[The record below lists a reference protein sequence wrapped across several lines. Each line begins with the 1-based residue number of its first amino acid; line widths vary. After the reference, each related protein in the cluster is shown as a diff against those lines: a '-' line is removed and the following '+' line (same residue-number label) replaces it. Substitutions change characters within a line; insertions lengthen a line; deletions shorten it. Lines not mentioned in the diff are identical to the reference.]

1 MVLAPVTNGI
11 PRWLLAVETS
21 CDDTSVSVLRDGR
34 EATAT
39 VSQTQVAPH
48 AAYGGIVPEVASRIH
63 AEAIDGV
70 CVTALEEADVGVG
83 EIGAVAVTVGPGL
96 PGSLLV
102 GLEFARGLAFGL
114 GVPLVPVN
122 HLEGHI
128 AAAWLDVYPGPALP
142 AAALVVSGGHTE
154 LVMVEGPGRYR
165 TLGRTRDDAAGEAF
179 DKVARM
185 LGLGFPGGPAIQEVA
200 ERAGGTPYNL
210 PRAWLRGTNDFSF
223 SGLKTAVRR
232 LLEHRLGPDESAN
245 ILRGGEVWDEP
256 VDRESFVGQ
265 VALAFEES
273 VVEVLVQKTVDA
285 AAAVGAR
292 SIIVT
297 GGVAAN
303 QRLRAEM
310 REAASIPLF
319 IPAPARCTDN
329 AAMIG
334 LAGAWALARGEGDR
348 RRLEIQPGM
357 RLV

>member
-1 MVLAPVTNGI
+1 MRNGI
-11 PRWLLAVETS
+11 PPWLLAIETS

-34 EATAT
+34 EVTAT

-48 AAYGGIVPEVASRIH
+48 AAYGGIVPEAASRIH

-70 CVTALEEADVGVG
+70 CGTALEQAGVG
-83 EIGAVAVTVGPGL
+83 PDDIGAVAVTVGPGL

-128 AAAWLDVYPGPALP
+128 AAAWLDVDAGPEVPAVALI
-142 AAALVVSGGHTE
+142 VSGGHTE
-154 LVMVEGPGRYR
+154 LVLVKAPGRYR
-165 TLGRTRDDAAGEAF
+165 MLGRTRDDAAGEAF

-185 LGLGFPGGPAIQEVA
+185 LGLGFPGGPAIQAAA
-200 ERAGGTPYNL
+200 ETVDGTPYTL
-210 PRAWLRGTNDFSF
+210 PRAWLRGTHDFSF

-232 LLEHRLGPDESAN
+232 LLEDRMGPDETAR
-245 ILRGGEVWDEP
+245 ILGGTDAVNEP
-256 VDRESFVGQ
+256 ADHDTLVGQ

-273 VVEVLVQKTVDA
+273 VVEVLVRKTVSA
-285 AAAVGAR
+285 AEAVGAR

-310 REAASIPLF
+310 RAATSIPLF

-334 LAGAWALARGEGDR
+334 LAGAWALARGEADAEH
-348 RRLEIQPGM
+348 LEIQPGL

>member
-1 MVLAPVTNGI
+1 MTNGV
-11 PRWLLAVETS
+11 PRWLLAIETS

-34 EATAT
+34 EAVAT
-39 VSQTQVAPH
+39 VSQAQVAPH

-63 AEAIDGV
+63 AEAIDSVCAEAMAQAGV
-70 CVTALEEADVGVG
+70 EIAQ
-83 EIGAVAVTVGPGL
+83 IGAVAVTVGPGL

-128 AAAWLDVYPGPALP
+128 AAAWLDVDEGPALP
-142 AAALVVSGGHTE
+142 AVALIVSGGHTE
-154 LVMVEGPGRYR
+154 LVLVEEPGRYR
-165 TLGRTRDDAAGEAF
+165 MLGRTRDDAAGEAF

-185 LGLGFPGGPAIQEVA
+185 LGLGFPGGPAIQKAA
-200 ERAGGTPYNL
+200 EQADGTPYRL
-210 PRAWLRGTNDFSF
+210 PRAWLQGTSDFSF

-232 LLEHRLGPDESAN
+232 LLEDRLGPDESAR
-245 ILRGGEVWDEP
+245 ILGGDGLGIAASG
-256 VDRESFVGQ
+256 DALVGQ

-273 VVEVLVQKTVDA
+273 VVEVLVKKTVSA
-285 AAAVGAR
+285 AEAVGAR

-303 QRLRAEM
+303 ARLRAEM
-310 REAASIPLF
+310 RDATAIPLF

-334 LAGAWALARGEGDR
+334 LAGAWAIERGDAKGE
-348 RRLEIQPGM
+348 RLEIQPGM

>member
-1 MVLAPVTNGI
+1 MDFAAVTNRI
-11 PRWLLAVETS
+11 PRWLLAIETS

-39 VSQTQVAPH
+39 VSQAQVAPH

-63 AEAIDGV
+63 AEAIDSV
-70 CVTALEEADVGVG
+70 CGAALAQAGVG
-83 EIGAVAVTVGPGL
+83 FDEIGAVAVTVGPGL

-102 GLEFARGLAFGL
+102 GLEFARGLAYGL
-114 GVPLVPVN
+114 EVPLVPVN

-128 AAAWLDVYPGPALP
+128 AAAWLDVDEGPELP
-142 AAALVVSGGHTE
+142 AVALIVSGGHTE
-154 LVMVEGPGRYR
+154 LVSVEAPGRYR
-165 TLGRTRDDAAGEAF
+165 MLGRTRDDAAGEAF

-185 LGLGFPGGPAIQEVA
+185 LGLGFPGGPAIQKAA
-200 ERAGGTPYNL
+200 EQVDGTPYTL

-232 LLEHRLGPDESAN
+232 LLENGLGPDESAR
-245 ILRGGEVWDEP
+245 ILGGEGLDPAADGEAL
-256 VDRESFVGQ
+256 VGQ
-265 VALAFEES
+265 VALAFEQS
-273 VVEVLVQKTVDA
+273 VVEVLVRKTVDA
-285 AAAVGAR
+285 AQAMGAR

-303 QRLRAEM
+303 ARLRAEM
-310 REAASIPLF
+310 RAATSIPLF

-334 LAGAWALARGEGDR
+334 LAGAWALARGDANWE
-348 RRLEIQPGM
+348 RLEIQPGM

>member
-1 MVLAPVTNGI
+1 MTNEV
-11 PRWLLAVETS
+11 PAWLLAVETS
-21 CDDTSVSVLRDGR
+21 CDDTSVSVVRDGR

-63 AEAIDGV
+63 AEAIDSV
-70 CVTALEEADVGVG
+70 CGAALKQAGVG
-83 EIGAVAVTVGPGL
+83 TEEIGAVAVTVGPGL

-128 AAAWLDVYPGPALP
+128 AAAWLDVEEGPELP
-142 AAALVVSGGHTE
+142 AVALIVSGGHTE
-154 LVMVEGPGRYR
+154 LVLVDEPGRYR
-165 TLGRTRDDAAGEAF
+165 VLGRTRDDAAGEAF

-185 LGLGFPGGPAIQEVA
+185 LGLDFPGGPAIQKVA
-200 ERAGGTPYNL
+200 EGVDGTPYTL

-232 LLEHRLGPDESAN
+232 LLENRLGPDESAR
-245 ILRGGEVWDEP
+245 ILGGDGL
-256 VDRESFVGQ
+256 DQAADGDGLVGQ

-273 VVEVLVQKTVDA
+273 VVEVLVRKTVDA
-285 AAAVGAR
+285 AAAAGAR

-303 QRLRAEM
+303 ARLRVEM
-310 REAASIPLF
+310 RAATSIPLF

-334 LAGAWALARGEGDR
+334 LAGAWAMARGDAKGK
-348 RRLEIQPGM
+348 RLEIQPGM

>member
-1 MVLAPVTNGI
+1 MTNGI
-11 PRWLLAVETS
+11 PRWLLAIETS

-63 AEAIDGV
+63 AEAIDAV
-70 CVTALEEADVGVG
+70 CGAALEQAGIGPEV
-83 EIGAVAVTVGPGL
+83 IGAVAVTVGPGL

-114 GVPLVPVN
+114 GVPLIPVN

-142 AAALVVSGGHTE
+142 AAALIVSGGHTE

-185 LGLGFPGGPAIQEVA
+185 LGLGFPGGPAIQEVT

-256 VDRESFVGQ
+256 VDRETFVGQ

-273 VVEVLVQKTVDA
+273 VVEVLVRKTVDA

-334 LAGAWALARGEGDR
+334 LAGAWAMARGEADAD
-348 RRLEIQPGM
+348 RLEIQPGM

>member
-1 MVLAPVTNGI
+1 MRNGI
-11 PRWLLAVETS
+11 PTWLLAIETS

-34 EATAT
+34 EAVAT
-39 VSQTQVAPH
+39 VSQAQVAPH

-63 AEAIDGV
+63 AETIDSVCGV
-70 CVTALEEADVGVG
+70 ALEQADVGTD

-128 AAAWLDVYPGPALP
+128 AAAWLDVDEGPELP
-142 AAALVVSGGHTE
+142 AVALIVSGGHTE
-154 LVMVEGPGRYR
+154 LVLVDAPGRYR
-165 TLGRTRDDAAGEAF
+165 MLGRTRDDAAGEAF

-185 LGLGFPGGPAIQEVA
+185 LGLGFPGGPAIQKSA
-200 ERAGGTPYNL
+200 EGVEDTPYTL
-210 PRAWLRGTNDFSF
+210 PRAWLRGTSDFSF

-232 LLEHRLGPDESAN
+232 LLDDRLGPDESAR
-245 ILRGGEVWDEP
+245 ILGAANELVRAADGDAL
-256 VDRESFVGQ
+256 VGQ

-273 VVEVLVQKTVDA
+273 VAEVLVSKTVSA
-285 AAAVGAR
+285 SEAVRAR

-303 QRLRAEM
+303 ARLRAEM
-310 REAASIPLF
+310 AEATSIPLF

-334 LAGAWALARGEGDR
+334 LAGAWAMARGDANGE
-348 RRLEIQPGM
+348 RLEIQPSM

>member
-1 MVLAPVTNGI
+1 MPT
-11 PRWLLAVETS
+11 WLLAVETS

-70 CVTALEEADVGVG
+70 CGTALDQAGVGVG

-114 GVPLVPVN
+114 DVPLVPVN

-128 AAAWLDVYPGPALP
+128 AAAWLDVDPGPALP
-142 AAALVVSGGHTE
+142 AVALIVSGGHTE
-154 LVMVEGPGRYR
+154 LVLVDAPGRYR

-185 LGLGFPGGPAIQEVA
+185 LGLGFPGGPEIQAAA
-200 ERAGGTPYNL
+200 EGANGTPYTL
-210 PRAWLRGTNDFSF
+210 PRAWLRGTHDFSF

-232 LLEHRLGPDESAN
+232 LLERRLGPDESAS
-245 ILRGGEVWDEP
+245 ILRGSDP
-256 VDRESFVGQ
+256 TDDAIDRDTFVGQ

-273 VVEVLVQKTVDA
+273 VVEVLVRKTVDA
-285 AAAVGAR
+285 AISVGAR
-292 SIIVT
+292 SIIVDRR
-297 GGVAAN
+297 GGC
-303 QRLRAEM
+303 QS
-310 REAASIPLF
+310 AS
-319 IPAPARCTDN
+319 
-329 AAMIG
+329 
-334 LAGAWALARGEGDR
+334 ARGDAGGDVDTAVHSGAGP
-348 RRLEIQPGM
+348 LYG
-357 RLV
+357 

>member
-1 MVLAPVTNGI
+1 MTNGI
-11 PRWLLAVETS
+11 PRWLLAIETS
-21 CDDTSVSVLRDGR
+21 CDDTSVSVLREGR
-34 EATAT
+34 EAVAT
-39 VSQTQVAPH
+39 VSQAQVAPH

-63 AEAIDGV
+63 AEAIDSV
-70 CVTALEEADVGVG
+70 CEAALEEADVRTD

-128 AAAWLDVYPGPALP
+128 AAAWLDVDEGPELP
-142 AAALVVSGGHTE
+142 AVALIVSGGHTE
-154 LVMVEGPGRYR
+154 LVLVNGPGRYR
-165 TLGRTRDDAAGEAF
+165 MLGRTRDDAAGEAF

-185 LGLGFPGGPAIQEVA
+185 LGLGFPGGPAIQKAAEGVA
-200 ERAGGTPYNL
+200 DTPFSL
-210 PRAWLRGTNDFSF
+210 PRAWIRGTNDFSF

-232 LLEHRLGPDESAN
+232 LLEDRLGPDESAR
-245 ILRGGEVWDEP
+245 IMGGANELVRAADGD
-256 VDRESFVGQ
+256 VLVGK
-265 VALAFEES
+265 VALAFEKS
-273 VVEVLVQKTVDA
+273 VVEVLVRKTVGA
-285 AAAVGAR
+285 AEAVGVR

-303 QRLRAEM
+303 ARLRAEV
-310 REAASIPLF
+310 RGATSIPLF

-334 LAGAWALARGEGDR
+334 LAGAWAIERGDANGARV
-348 RRLEIQPGM
+348 EIQPGM

>member
-1 MVLAPVTNGI
+1 MTNEAAE
-11 PRWLLAVETS
+11 WLLAVETS
-21 CDDTSVSVLRDGR
+21 CDDTSVSVVRDGR

-48 AAYGGIVPEVASRIH
+48 AAFGGIVPEAASRIH
-63 AEAIDGV
+63 AEAIDSV
-70 CVTALEEADVGVG
+70 CGAALEQAGVG
-83 EIGAVAVTVGPGL
+83 TEEIGAVAVTVGPGL

-114 GVPLVPVN
+114 GAPLVPVN

-128 AAAWLDVYPGPALP
+128 AAAWLDVEEGPALP
-142 AAALVVSGGHTE
+142 AVALIVSGGHTE
-154 LVMVEGPGRYR
+154 LVLVEAPGRYR
-165 TLGRTRDDAAGEAF
+165 VLGRTRDDAAGEAF

-185 LGLGFPGGPAIQEVA
+185 LGLGFPGGPAIQKAA
-200 ERAGGTPYNL
+200 EGVDGTPYTL

-232 LLEHRLGPDESAN
+232 LLENRLGPDESAR
-245 ILRGGEVWDEP
+245 ILGGDGL
-256 VDRESFVGQ
+256 DQAADGDALVGQ

-273 VVEVLVQKTVDA
+273 VVEVLVRKTVDA
-285 AAAVGAR
+285 AEAVGAR

-303 QRLRAEM
+303 ARLRAEI
-310 REAASIPLF
+310 RAATSIPLF

-334 LAGAWALARGEGDR
+334 LAGAWAMARGDAKGK
-348 RRLEIQPGM
+348 RLEIQPGM

>member
-1 MVLAPVTNGI
+1 MTNGV
-11 PRWLLAVETS
+11 PTWLLAIETS

-34 EATAT
+34 EAVAT
-39 VSQTQVAPH
+39 VSQAQVAPH
-48 AAYGGIVPEVASRIH
+48 AACGGIVPEVASRIH
-63 AEAIDGV
+63 AEAIDSVCAEALAQAGV
-70 CVTALEEADVGVG
+70 EIDQ
-83 EIGAVAVTVGPGL
+83 IGAVAVTVGPGL

-128 AAAWLDVYPGPALP
+128 AAAWLDVDEDPALP
-142 AAALVVSGGHTE
+142 AVALIVSGGHTE
-154 LVMVEGPGRYR
+154 LVLVDGPGRYR
-165 TLGRTRDDAAGEAF
+165 MLGRTRDDAAGEAF

-185 LGLGFPGGPAIQEVA
+185 LGLGFPGGPAIQRVA
-200 ERAGGTPYNL
+200 EDVEDTPYTL
-210 PRAWLRGTNDFSF
+210 PRAWIRGTNDFSF

-232 LLEHRLGPDESAN
+232 LLEDRLGPDESAR
-245 ILRGGEVWDEP
+245 ILGGANELVRAADGD
-256 VDRESFVGQ
+256 VLVGQ

-273 VVEVLVQKTVDA
+273 VVEVLVRKTVSA
-285 AAAVGAR
+285 AEAVRAR

-303 QRLRAEM
+303 ARLRGEM
-310 REAASIPLF
+310 AAATSIPLF

-334 LAGAWALARGEGDR
+334 LAGAWAIERGDANGER
-348 RRLEIQPGM
+348 VEIQPGM

>member
-1 MVLAPVTNGI
+1 MTNGI

-48 AAYGGIVPEVASRIH
+48 AAYGGIVPEAASRIH
-63 AEAIDGV
+63 AEAIDSV
-70 CVTALEEADVGVG
+70 CGAALEQAGVG
-83 EIGAVAVTVGPGL
+83 IDEMGAVAVTVGPGL

-114 GVPLVPVN
+114 RVPLVPVN

-128 AAAWLDVYPGPALP
+128 AAAWLDVDEEPELP
-142 AAALVVSGGHTE
+142 AVALIVSGGHTE
-154 LVMVEGPGRYR
+154 LVLVEEPGRYR
-165 TLGRTRDDAAGEAF
+165 MLGRTRDDAAGEAF

-185 LGLGFPGGPAIQEVA
+185 LGLGFPGGPAIQKAA
-200 ERAGGTPYNL
+200 EGADGTPYTL
-210 PRAWLRGTNDFSF
+210 PRAWLRGTSDFSF

-232 LLEHRLGPDESAN
+232 LLENRLGPDESAR
-245 ILRGGEVWDEP
+245 ILGGDGLGQAEDGEAL
-256 VDRESFVGQ
+256 VGQ
-265 VALAFEES
+265 VALAFEEA
-273 VVEVLVQKTVDA
+273 VVEVLVRKTVSA
-285 AAAVGAR
+285 AEAKGAR

-303 QRLRAEM
+303 ARLRAEM
-310 REAASIPLF
+310 RAATSTPLF

-334 LAGAWALARGEGDR
+334 LAGAWALARGEANGE
-348 RRLEIQPGM
+348 RLEIQPGM

>member
-1 MVLAPVTNGI
+1 MEVAAVTHEV
-11 PRWLLAVETS
+11 PTWLLGIETS

-48 AAYGGIVPEVASRIH
+48 AAYGGIVPEAASRIH
-63 AEAIDGV
+63 AEVIDSV
-70 CVTALEEADVGVG
+70 CGAALEQAGVG
-83 EIGAVAVTVGPGL
+83 MDDIGAVAVTVGPGL

-114 GVPLVPVN
+114 GVPLVSVN

-128 AAAWLDVYPGPALP
+128 AAAWLDVDDGPELP
-142 AAALVVSGGHTE
+142 AVALIVSGGHTE
-154 LVMVEGPGRYR
+154 LVLVDGPGRYR
-165 TLGRTRDDAAGEAF
+165 MLGRTRDDAAGEAF

-185 LGLGFPGGPAIQEVA
+185 LGLGFPGGPAIQNAA
-200 ERAGGTPYNL
+200 EQVEDTPYTL
-210 PRAWLRGTNDFSF
+210 PRAWLRGTSDFSF

-232 LLEHRLGPDESAN
+232 LLENRLGPDESAR
-245 ILRGGEVWDEP
+245 ILGGDGLEQA
-256 VDRESFVGQ
+256 VDGEALVGQ

-273 VVEVLVQKTVDA
+273 VVEVLVRKTVDA
-285 AAAVGAR
+285 AGALGAR

-303 QRLRAEM
+303 ARLRAEM
-310 REAASIPLF
+310 RAATSNRLF

-334 LAGAWALARGEGDR
+334 LAGAWALARGEANGT
-348 RRLEIQPGM
+348 RLEIQPGM

>member
-1 MVLAPVTNGI
+1 MDFAAVTSGM
-11 PRWLLAVETS
+11 PTWLLAVETS

-39 VSQTQVAPH
+39 VSQTQIAPH

-70 CVTALEEADVGVG
+70 CGTALDQAGVGVG

-114 GVPLVPVN
+114 DVPLVPVN

-128 AAAWLDVYPGPALP
+128 AAAWLDVDPGPALP
-142 AAALVVSGGHTE
+142 AVALIVSGGHTE
-154 LVMVEGPGRYR
+154 LVLVDAPGRYR

-185 LGLGFPGGPAIQEVA
+185 LGLGFPGGPEIQAAA
-200 ERAGGTPYNL
+200 EGANGTPYTL
-210 PRAWLRGTNDFSF
+210 PRAWLRGTHDFSF

-232 LLEHRLGPDESAN
+232 LLERRLGPDESAS
-245 ILRGGEVWDEP
+245 ILRGFDP
-256 VDRESFVGQ
+256 AADAIDRDTFVGQ

-273 VVEVLVQKTVDA
+273 VVEVLVRKTVDA
-285 AAAVGAR
+285 AMAVGAR

-303 QRLRAEM
+303 QRLRVEM
-310 REAASIPLF
+310 RAATSLPLF

-334 LAGAWALARGEGDR
+334 LAGAWALARGDADGGPV
-348 RRLEIQPGM
+348 EIQPGL

>member
-1 MVLAPVTNGI
+1 MTNGV
-11 PRWLLAVETS
+11 PRWLLAIETS
-21 CDDTSVSVLRDGR
+21 CDDTSVSVLREGR

-48 AAYGGIVPEVASRIH
+48 AAFGGIVPEMASRIH
-63 AEAIDGV
+63 AEAIDSVCAEALAQAGV
-70 CVTALEEADVGVG
+70 EIDQ
-83 EIGAVAVTVGPGL
+83 IGAVAVTVGPGL

-128 AAAWLDVYPGPALP
+128 AAAWLDVDEGPELP
-142 AAALVVSGGHTE
+142 AVALIVSGGHTE
-154 LVMVEGPGRYR
+154 LVLVDAPGRYR
-165 TLGRTRDDAAGEAF
+165 MLGRTRDDAAGEAF

-185 LGLGFPGGPAIQEVA
+185 LGLGFPGGPAIQKAA
-200 ERAGGTPYNL
+200 EGVEDTPFTL
-210 PRAWLRGTNDFSF
+210 PRAWLRGTSDFSF

-232 LLEHRLGPDESAN
+232 LLEDRLGPDESAR
-245 ILRGGEVWDEP
+245 ILGGATELVTAGDG
-256 VDRESFVGQ
+256 DALVGQ

-273 VVEVLVQKTVDA
+273 VVEVLVRKTVSA
-285 AAAVGAR
+285 AEAVGAR

-303 QRLRAEM
+303 ARLREEMAE
-310 REAASIPLF
+310 ATSIPLF

-334 LAGAWALARGEGDR
+334 LAGAWAMARGEAKR
-348 RRLEIQPGM
+348 ERLEIQPGM

>member
-1 MVLAPVTNGI
+1 MTNEV
-11 PRWLLAVETS
+11 PAWLLAVETS
-21 CDDTSVSVLRDGR
+21 CDDTSVSVVRDGR

-48 AAYGGIVPEVASRIH
+48 AAFGGIVPEVASRIH
-63 AEAIDGV
+63 AEAIDSV
-70 CVTALEEADVGVG
+70 CGAALEQAGVG
-83 EIGAVAVTVGPGL
+83 TEEIGAVAVTVGPGL

-128 AAAWLDVYPGPALP
+128 AAAWLDVEEGPALP
-142 AAALVVSGGHTE
+142 AAALIVSGGHTE
-154 LVMVEGPGRYR
+154 LVLVEAPGRYR
-165 TLGRTRDDAAGEAF
+165 VLGRTRDDAAGEAF

-185 LGLGFPGGPAIQEVA
+185 LGLGFPGGPAIQKAA
-200 ERAGGTPYNL
+200 EGVDSTPYTL

-232 LLEHRLGPDESAN
+232 LLEKRLGPDESAR
-245 ILRGGEVWDEP
+245 ILGGDGLVQAADGDAP
-256 VDRESFVGQ
+256 VGQ

-273 VVEVLVQKTVDA
+273 VVEVLVRKTVDA
-285 AAAVGAR
+285 AEAVGAR

-303 QRLRAEM
+303 ARLRAEM
-310 REAASIPLF
+310 RAATSVPLF

-334 LAGAWALARGEGDR
+334 LAGPWAIARGDANGE
-348 RRLEIQPGM
+348 RLEIQPGM

>member
-1 MVLAPVTNGI
+1 MTNGI

-34 EATAT
+34 VATAT

-48 AAYGGIVPEVASRIH
+48 AAYGGIVPEIASRIH
-63 AEAIDGV
+63 AEAIDAV
-70 CVTALEEADVGVG
+70 CRAALEQADVGVG

-128 AAAWLDVYPGPALP
+128 AAAWLDVDPGPALP
-142 AAALVVSGGHTE
+142 SVALIVSGGHTE
-154 LVMVEGPGRYR
+154 LVLVEGPGRYR
-165 TLGRTRDDAAGEAF
+165 VLGRTRDDAAGEAF

-185 LGLGFPGGPAIQEVA
+185 LGLEFPGGPAIQEAA
-200 ERAGGTPYNL
+200 ERADGTPYTL

-232 LLEHRLGPDESAN
+232 LLEDRLGPDESAN
-245 ILRGGEVWDEP
+245 ILRGTHALDEP
-256 VDRESFVGQ
+256 ANHETLVGQ

-273 VVEVLVQKTVDA
+273 VVEVLVRKTVDA
-285 AAAVGAR
+285 ATAVGAR

-303 QRLRAEM
+303 QRLRAAM
-310 REAASIPLF
+310 RAATSIPLF
-319 IPAPARCTDN
+319 IPAPTRCTDN

-334 LAGAWALARGEGDR
+334 LAGAWALARGEADGD
-348 RRLEIQPGM
+348 RLEIQPGM

>member
-1 MVLAPVTNGI
+1 MTNEV
-11 PRWLLAVETS
+11 PPWLLAIETS

-39 VSQTQVAPH
+39 VSQSQVAPH
-48 AAYGGIVPEVASRIH
+48 AAYGGIVPEAASRIH

-70 CVTALEEADVGVG
+70 CGTALARAGVG
-83 EIGAVAVTVGPGL
+83 PQEIGGVAVTVGPGL

-128 AAAWLDVYPGPALP
+128 AAAWLDVDKGPELP
-142 AAALVVSGGHTE
+142 AVALIVSGGHTE
-154 LVMVEGPGRYR
+154 LVLVEEPGRYR
-165 TLGRTRDDAAGEAF
+165 MLGRTRDDAAGEAF

-185 LGLGFPGGPAIQEVA
+185 LGLGFPGGPAIQKAA
-200 ERAGGTPYNL
+200 EEIDGTPYTL
-210 PRAWLRGTNDFSF
+210 PRAWLRGTSDFSF

-232 LLEHRLGPDESAN
+232 LLEDRLGPDESAR
-245 ILRGGEVWDEP
+245 ILGNADGLDQAAVGDAL
-256 VDRESFVGQ
+256 VGQ

-273 VVEVLVQKTVDA
+273 VVEVLVRKTVSA
-285 AAAVGAR
+285 AETVGAR

-303 QRLRAEM
+303 ARLRAEM
-310 REAASIPLF
+310 RAAASIPLF

-334 LAGAWALARGEGDR
+334 LAGAWAIERGEAGEGE
-348 RRLEIQPGM
+348 RLEIQPGM

>member
-11 PRWLLAVETS
+11 PRWLLAIETS

-63 AEAIDGV
+63 AEAIDARVRDCPGGGWHRS
-70 CVTALEEADVGVG
+70 GVG

-142 AAALVVSGGHTE
+142 AAALIVSGGHTE

-185 LGLGFPGGPAIQEVA
+185 LGLGFPGGPAIQE
-200 ERAGGTPYNL
+200 
-210 PRAWLRGTNDFSF
+210 
-223 SGLKTAVRR
+223 
-232 LLEHRLGPDESAN
+232 
-245 ILRGGEVWDEP
+245 
-256 VDRESFVGQ
+256 
-265 VALAFEES
+265 
-273 VVEVLVQKTVDA
+273 
-285 AAAVGAR
+285 
-292 SIIVT
+292 
-297 GGVAAN
+297 
-303 QRLRAEM
+303 
-310 REAASIPLF
+310 
-319 IPAPARCTDN
+319 
-329 AAMIG
+329 
-334 LAGAWALARGEGDR
+334 R
-348 RRLEIQPGM
+348 RRSARVERRTRCRAPGCAGPTTSASAG
-357 RLV
+357 

>member
-1 MVLAPVTNGI
+1 MTNEV
-11 PRWLLAVETS
+11 PAWLLAVETS
-21 CDDTSVSVLRDGR
+21 CDDTSVSVVRDGC

-48 AAYGGIVPEVASRIH
+48 AAFGGIVPEAASRIH
-63 AEAIDGV
+63 AEAIDSVCGAALEQAGV
-70 CVTALEEADVGVG
+70 CTE

-114 GVPLVPVN
+114 GAPLVPVN

-128 AAAWLDVYPGPALP
+128 AAAWLDVEEGPALP
-142 AAALVVSGGHTE
+142 AAALIVSGGHTE
-154 LVMVEGPGRYR
+154 LVLVEAPGRYR
-165 TLGRTRDDAAGEAF
+165 VLGRTRDDAAGEAF

-185 LGLGFPGGPAIQEVA
+185 LALGFPGGPAVQKAA
-200 ERAGGTPYNL
+200 EGVDGTPYTL

-232 LLEHRLGPDESAN
+232 LLENRLGPDESAR
-245 ILRGGEVWDEP
+245 ILGGDGLDQA
-256 VDRESFVGQ
+256 VDGDGLVGQ

-273 VVEVLVQKTVDA
+273 VVEVLVRKTVDA
-285 AAAVGAR
+285 AEAVGAR

-303 QRLRAEM
+303 ARLRAEM
-310 REAASIPLF
+310 RAATSVPLF
-319 IPAPARCTDN
+319 IPAPSRCTDN

-334 LAGAWALARGEGDR
+334 LAGAWAIARGDANGE
-348 RRLEIQPGM
+348 RLEIQPGM

>member
-1 MVLAPVTNGI
+1 MTDGVPT
-11 PRWLLAVETS
+11 WLLGIETS

-70 CVTALEEADVGVG
+70 CATALEQAGVGVG

-102 GLEFARGLAFGL
+102 GLEFARGLAYGL

-128 AAAWLDVYPGPALP
+128 AAAWLDVDEGPDLP
-142 AAALVVSGGHTE
+142 AVALIVSGGHTE
-154 LVMVEGPGRYR
+154 LVLVDGPGRYR
-165 TLGRTRDDAAGEAF
+165 VVGRTRDDAAGEAF

-185 LGLGFPGGPAIQEVA
+185 LGLGFPGGPAIQKAA
-200 ERAGGTPYNL
+200 EQADGTPYTL
-210 PRAWLRGTNDFSF
+210 PRAWLRGTSDFSF

-232 LLEHRLGPDESAN
+232 LLENRLGPDESAR
-245 ILRGGEVWDEP
+245 ILGGDGLDQAADDAP
-256 VDRESFVGQ
+256 LVGQ

-273 VVEVLVQKTVDA
+273 VVEVLVRKTVDA
-285 AAAVGAR
+285 AAAAGAR

-303 QRLRAEM
+303 ARLRAEM
-310 REAASIPLF
+310 RTATSMPLF

-334 LAGAWALARGEGDR
+334 VAGAWALARGDANGE
-348 RRLEIQPGM
+348 RLEIQPGM

>member
-1 MVLAPVTNGI
+1 MEFTAVTHEV
-11 PRWLLAVETS
+11 PTWLLGIETS

-48 AAYGGIVPEVASRIH
+48 AAYGGIVPEAASRIH
-63 AEAIDGV
+63 AEVIDSV
-70 CVTALEEADVGVG
+70 CGAALEQAGVG
-83 EIGAVAVTVGPGL
+83 MDDLGAVAVTVGPGL

-114 GVPLVPVN
+114 GVPLIPVN

-128 AAAWLDVYPGPALP
+128 AAAWLDVEEGPELP
-142 AAALVVSGGHTE
+142 AVALIVSGGHTE
-154 LVMVEGPGRYR
+154 LVLVDGPGRYR
-165 TLGRTRDDAAGEAF
+165 VLGRTRDDAAGEAF

-185 LGLGFPGGPAIQEVA
+185 LGLGFPGGPAIQKAA
-200 ERAGGTPYNL
+200 ERVDGTPYTL
-210 PRAWLRGTNDFSF
+210 PRAWLRGTSDFSF

-232 LLEHRLGPDESAN
+232 LLENRLGPDESAR
-245 ILRGGEVWDEP
+245 ILGGDGLEQAEDGEAL
-256 VDRESFVGQ
+256 VGQ

-273 VVEVLVQKTVDA
+273 VVEVLVRKTVDA
-285 AAAVGAR
+285 AGAVGAR

-303 QRLRAEM
+303 ARLRAKM
-310 REAASIPLF
+310 RAATSTPLF

-334 LAGAWALARGEGDR
+334 LAGAWALERGEANGT
-348 RRLEIQPGM
+348 RLEIQPGM

>member
-1 MVLAPVTNGI
+1 MTNEAPE
-11 PRWLLAVETS
+11 WLLAVETS
-21 CDDTSVSVLRDGR
+21 CDDTSVSVVRDGR

-48 AAYGGIVPEVASRIH
+48 AAFGGIVPEVASRIH
-63 AEAIDGV
+63 AEAIDSV
-70 CVTALEEADVGVG
+70 CEAALEQAGVG
-83 EIGAVAVTVGPGL
+83 TEEIGAVAVTVGPGL

-114 GVPLVPVN
+114 GVPLIPVN

-128 AAAWLDVYPGPALP
+128 AAAWLDVEEGPALP
-142 AAALVVSGGHTE
+142 AAALIVSGGHTE
-154 LVMVEGPGRYR
+154 LVLVEAPGRYR
-165 TLGRTRDDAAGEAF
+165 VLGRTRDDAAGEAF

-185 LGLGFPGGPAIQEVA
+185 LGLGFPGGPAIQKAA
-200 ERAGGTPYNL
+200 EGVDGTPYTL

-232 LLEHRLGPDESAN
+232 LLENRLGPDESAR
-245 ILRGGEVWDEP
+245 ILGGDGLVQAGDGAAL
-256 VDRESFVGQ
+256 VGQ

-273 VVEVLVQKTVDA
+273 VVEVLVRKTVDA
-285 AAAVGAR
+285 AAAAAAR

-303 QRLRAEM
+303 ARLRAEM
-310 REAASIPLF
+310 RAATSVPLF

-334 LAGAWALARGEGDR
+334 LAGAWAMARGDANGE
-348 RRLEIQPGM
+348 RLEIQPGM

>member
-1 MVLAPVTNGI
+1 MTNGI
-11 PRWLLAVETS
+11 PRWLLAIETS

-114 GVPLVPVN
+114 GVPLIPVN

-128 AAAWLDVYPGPALP
+128 AAAWLDVYRGPALP
-142 AAALVVSGGHTE
+142 AAALIVSGGHTE

-185 LGLGFPGGPAIQEVA
+185 LGLGFPGGPAIQASA
-200 ERAGGTPYNL
+200 EGADGTPYTL

-232 LLEHRLGPDESAN
+232 LLEHRLGPDESAR
-245 ILRGGEVWDEP
+245 ILGSADGLDQAA
-256 VDRESFVGQ
+256 DGDTLVGQ

-273 VVEVLVQKTVDA
+273 VVEVLVRKTVDA

-303 QRLRAEM
+303 QRLRAAM
-310 REAASIPLF
+310 RAATSIPLF

-334 LAGAWALARGEGDR
+334 LAGAWALARGEADGE
-348 RRLEIQPGM
+348 RLEIQPGM

>member
-1 MVLAPVTNGI
+1 MTDGI
-11 PRWLLAVETS
+11 PRWLLAIETS
-21 CDDTSVSVLRDGR
+21 CDDTSVSVLRDGH

-48 AAYGGIVPEVASRIH
+48 AAYGGIVPEAASRIH

-70 CVTALEEADVGVG
+70 CATALEQAGIGID

-102 GLEFARGLAFGL
+102 GLEFARGLAYGL
-114 GVPLVPVN
+114 EVPVVPVN

-128 AAAWLDVYPGPALP
+128 AAAWLDVDEGPDLP
-142 AAALVVSGGHTE
+142 AVALIVSGGHTE
-154 LVMVEGPGRYR
+154 LVMVDGPGRYQIV
-165 TLGRTRDDAAGEAF
+165 GRTRDDAAGEAF

-185 LGLGFPGGPAIQEVA
+185 LGLGFPGGPAIQKAA
-200 ERAGGTPYNL
+200 EQADGTPYTL
-210 PRAWLRGTNDFSF
+210 PRAWLRGTSDFSF

-232 LLEHRLGPDESAN
+232 LLENRLGPDESAR
-245 ILRGGEVWDEP
+245 ILGG
-256 VDRESFVGQ
+256 DRLDQAADGNALVGQ

-273 VVEVLVQKTVDA
+273 VVEVLVRKTVDA
-285 AAAVGAR
+285 AGAVGAR

-303 QRLRAEM
+303 GRLRAEM
-310 REAASIPLF
+310 RAVTSMPMF

-334 LAGAWALARGEGDR
+334 VAGAWAMARGDANGE
-348 RRLEIQPGM
+348 RLEIQPGM

>member
-1 MVLAPVTNGI
+1 MRNGT

-34 EATAT
+34 EAAAT
-39 VSQTQVAPH
+39 VSQAQVAPH
-48 AAYGGIVPEVASRIH
+48 AAFGGIVPEVASRIH
-63 AEAIDGV
+63 AEAIDSVCAEAVAQAGV
-70 CVTALEEADVGVG
+70 EIDQ
-83 EIGAVAVTVGPGL
+83 IGAVAVTVGPGL

-128 AAAWLDVYPGPALP
+128 AAAWLDVDEGPELP
-142 AAALVVSGGHTE
+142 AVALIVSGGHTE
-154 LVMVEGPGRYR
+154 LVLVDAPGRYR
-165 TLGRTRDDAAGEAF
+165 MLGRTRDDAAGEAF

-185 LGLGFPGGPAIQEVA
+185 LGLGFPGGPAIQKAA
-200 ERAGGTPYNL
+200 EGVEGTPYTL

-232 LLEHRLGPDESAN
+232 LLEDRLGPDESAR
-245 ILRGGEVWDEP
+245 ILGAANELVRAADGDAL
-256 VDRESFVGQ
+256 VGQ

-273 VVEVLVQKTVDA
+273 VVEVLVSKTVSA
-285 AAAVGAR
+285 SEAVRGR

-303 QRLRAEM
+303 ARLRAEM
-310 REAASIPLF
+310 AAATSIPLF

-334 LAGAWALARGEGDR
+334 LAGAWALVRGEANGE
-348 RRLEIQPGM
+348 RLEIQPGM

>member
-1 MVLAPVTNGI
+1 MTNEV
-11 PRWLLAVETS
+11 PLWLLAIETS
-21 CDDTSVSVLRDGR
+21 CDDTSVSILRDGR
-34 EATAT
+34 DATAT
-39 VSQTQVAPH
+39 VSQSQVAPH
-48 AAYGGIVPEVASRIH
+48 AAYGGIVPEAASRIH

-70 CVTALEEADVGVG
+70 CGTALAQAGVEPQ

-128 AAAWLDVYPGPALP
+128 AAAWLDVDEGPELP
-142 AAALVVSGGHTE
+142 AVALIVSGGHTE
-154 LVMVEGPGRYR
+154 LVLVEEPGRYR
-165 TLGRTRDDAAGEAF
+165 MLGRTRDDAAGEAF

-185 LGLGFPGGPAIQEVA
+185 LGLGFPGGPAIQKAA
-200 ERAGGTPYNL
+200 ERAAGTPYRL
-210 PRAWLRGTNDFSF
+210 PRAWLRGTSDFSF

-232 LLEHRLGPDESAN
+232 LLEDRLGPDESAR
-245 ILRGGEVWDEP
+245 ILGNADGLDQAAVGDAL
-256 VDRESFVGQ
+256 VGQ

-273 VVEVLVQKTVDA
+273 VVEVLVRKTVSA
-285 AAAVGAR
+285 AETVGAR

-303 QRLRAEM
+303 ARLRAEM
-310 REAASIPLF
+310 RAATSIPLF

-334 LAGAWALARGEGDR
+334 LAGAWAIERGEAGEGG
-348 RRLEIQPGM
+348 RLEIQPGM